1 MSFLKKIRKIVH
13 LQETLAQTFRPLFR
27 NAEFKQQR
35 ERMTELALHCKEKGV
50 TDYHLSQEEIIVSL
64 TTYGARFYDVYL
76 TIESIMQGTIKPNRI
91 VLWVSEELKSTTLP
105 IVLARQIERGLEIRY
120 RRDLRSFTK
129 LLYSLKEFPD
139 ATIVTI
145 DDDVIYNYDFLE
157 TLVNTHNAHPG
168 MICANMIKPITKEFV
183 GQHLVYARIPL
194 ADKYETISDKYIVEG
209 YAGVLYPP
217 KALHSEVFNEEV
229 FMEISKYADDIW
241 FSAMAMLQHTQ
252 GIYAYPHLDFF
263 SRYISNDEVQSVGL
277 KNINKGKMNLDD
289 VQLNAVFKAYN
300 LL

>member
-145 DDDVIYNYDFLE
+145 DDDVIYNYDFL
-157 TLVNTHNAHPG
+157 
-168 MICANMIKPITKEFV
+168 
-183 GQHLVYARIPL
+183 
-194 ADKYETISDKYIVEG
+194 
-209 YAGVLYPP
+209 
-217 KALHSEVFNEEV
+217 
-229 FMEISKYADDIW
+229 
-241 FSAMAMLQHTQ
+241 
-252 GIYAYPHLDFF
+252 
-263 SRYISNDEVQSVGL
+263 
-277 KNINKGKMNLDD
+277 
-289 VQLNAVFKAYN
+289 
-300 LL
+300 